1 MLTPFANPYTAR
13 VNPNQPESSTEVSTA
28 AYAVAENL
36 FKRGPSG
43 RYYAILKRD
52 GKQIWRS
59 LKTTDR
65 RLAERRLTEFAGRAD
80 QLRPQ
85 NNPHIVFPQ
94 LAAQW
99 LDTRR
104 HTLKQS
110 TADRIAR
117 GVKAVAPFFAGV
129 SVRNATRRHCDEW
142 LKKRGPDLAPQTF
155 AHELDVMRNVFK
167 HAMDIGLR
175 VDNPA
180 AHIKRKPM
188 HTKRPNVPTREQF
201 RQLLAAIRASDGR
214 PSKQAQA
221 KHCADLVELLAYTG
235 CRLDEAR
242 NLRWRDVDFE
252 RGVFTVTGGEH
263 GTKNHEQR
271 TPPLNPALCQLL
283 ERLRGETNPQPAD
296 LVAKA
301 RSARMCLDSATERLG
316 LPHFCHHA
324 FRHFWATSAIESE
337 VDIPTVAQMLGHK
350 DGGAL
355 LMKTYS
361 HLRQEHAFAAARK
374 INFGTEEPAN
384 VVRLESATAAK

>member
-1 MLTPFANPYTAR
+1 MK
-13 VNPNQPESSTEVSTA
+13 PNQPEPSPEVSTA
-28 AYAVAENL
+28 LHRVAENL
-36 FKRGPSG
+36 YRREPSG
-43 RYYAILKRD
+43 IYYAILKRD

-65 RLAERRLTEFAGRAD
+65 KLAERRLAEFAGRAD

-85 NNPHIVFPQ
+85 NNPHIGFPQ

-129 SVRNATRRHCDEW
+129 SVRNATRRHCDDW
-142 LKKRGPDLAPQTF
+142 LKRRGPALAPQTF
-155 AHELDVMRNVFK
+155 AHELDVLRNVFK

-188 HTKRPNVPTREQF
+188 HTRRPSVPTREQF

-221 KHCADLVELLAYTG
+221 RLCADLVELLAYTG

-252 RGVFTVTGGEH
+252 RDVFTVTGGEH

-271 TPPLNPALCQLL
+271 TVPLNTALRQLL
-283 ERLRGETNPQPAD
+283 ERLQSETNPQPAD
-296 LVAKA
+296 LIAQAK
-301 RSARMCLDSATERLG
+301 SAKMCLDSATKRLG

-324 FRHFWATSAIESE
+324 FRHFWATTAIESGGD
-337 VDIPTVAQMLGHK
+337 VPTVAKMLGHK

-355 LMKTYS
+355 LMKTYG
-361 HLRQEHAFAAARK
+361 HLRQEHAFAVARK
-374 INFGTEEPAN
+374 INFGTEKPAN
-384 VVRLESATAAK
+384 VVSLESATAAK